1 MGEETRPELVNVI
14 YADGAPSKYIP
25 YMPDPPE
32 FIHASKRVHD
42 SFANI
47 ASSIETL
54 EFTFRHTSEAMIRLR
69 LLLHS
74 RKKMRWR
81 NALLAADRMR
91 KCSE

>member
-1 MGEETRPELVNVI
+1 MSEETRPDLINVI
-14 YADGAPSKYIP
+14 YDDGAPAKYIP
-25 YMPDPPE
+25 YMPDLPE
-32 FIHASKRVHD
+32 FIHASRRVHD
-42 SFANI
+42 SFANMV
-47 ASSIETL
+47 SSIETL
-54 EFTFRHTSEAMIRLR
+54 EFTFKHTSKALIRLR